1 VEKTNKEMSVN
12 QWKRSSRFW
21 IVCFVL
27 WFITL
32 NLLSHGNRF
41 HPAGSFIFIF
51 EIPHFD
57 KIVHFGYFFGGSGL
71 LSAALYLAQ
80 KPSWMRLSLIVTA
93 ILSLIGI
100 WDEYHQS
107 FFINRTGND
116 PMDWLADTLGAYFGT
131 LVFRLLHHKI
141 L

>member
-1 VEKTNKEMSVN
+1 MSVN

-41 HPAGSFIFIF
+41 HPAGPFIFIF

-80 KPSWMRLSLIVTA
+80 KPSWIRLSLIVTA
-93 ILSLIGI
+93 ILL
-100 WDEYHQS
+100 EHQAVVAFAAIVP
-107 FFINRTGND
+107 FFVAFKHELVVATAVSVVLKKQVVTIT
-116 PMDWLADTLGAYFGT
+116 LAAVVVLQE
-131 LVFRLLHHKI
+131 
-141 L
+141 